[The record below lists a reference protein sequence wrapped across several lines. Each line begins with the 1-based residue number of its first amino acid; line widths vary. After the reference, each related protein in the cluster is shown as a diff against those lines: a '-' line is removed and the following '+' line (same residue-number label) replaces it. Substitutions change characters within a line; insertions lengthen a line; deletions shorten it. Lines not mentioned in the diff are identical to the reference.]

1 MPPSR
6 AHIRATVEAY
16 LSRHAEERD
25 DLDGLLAALDGTGE
39 PSSRATLPG
48 HVTCSAVVIDRHR
61 RVLHIGH
68 RLTGL
73 TLCPG
78 GHIEAGDRTL
88 LAAAVREVCEETGLR
103 PGDLC
108 LTPQFLD
115 EPIDV
120 DVHDIDA
127 NPAKGEAAHQ
137 HFDIRFA
144 FYLTAE
150 QPPALALQDEEVAG
164 AQWLPYADVRSP
176 TLRAKLL
183 AAEQHGLDGRPEPV
197 SANALIHDGTG
208 RYLLHLR
215 DDREG
220 MWEPWV
226 LALVGGK
233 RSRDDGS
240 LNVTLRRELA
250 EEVPGLAPTDL
261 MPFAVQEA
269 TSFDGLTVPIA
280 VYAGHWSGNA
290 EAVDL
295 REGVL
300 LTWCTVAMLHRLRLS
315 PGLEALIRRHAA
327 EHPAAKEPPDGTG
340 PLADEA
346 PPATEPHIVGGHPHL
361 QDHQDRITS
370 GESATSSGQRHTEPV
385 DVHLILRRE
394 TAGRPQVLLSRR
406 AGRVY
411 AAGLWHLPSGHLDG
425 PHEDVVTALVREAR
439 EETGFV
445 IDPADVRAAVTVHH
459 RSPGGASR
467 TGHFFEVR
475 RWQGE
480 PRIAEP
486 DVCDAMEWTSLDAL
500 PTEMVAYCR
509 AGLDAYTAGARLAVH
524 FQLPG
529 DAVAFDPA
537 ADRLRLVPD
546 VTGRKDLDAAVV
558 AFAEQ
563 AVGRITRWTDTSW
576 PRENSR
582 VWRADGAQGGT
593 WYVKVHQSKRFH
605 DREVR
610 GLRTW
615 APALD
620 AAAPRLVAVDETLRA
635 VVITAVPGRPLHGVV
650 LAPERERK
658 VFHRIGALARR
669 IHQASPPRPAPAD
682 SGPAVAKTDRH
693 LAGARSHLRPG
704 DEEFVRDLVR
714 QAKDLPPL
722 EWVETHGD
730 FQLRNILHDPDTRA
744 ADDEAEDSRPFV
756 AVIDLERSEPGPAV
770 RDLVRLSDAWHGRPD
785 LLAAFLAGY
794 GRPLT
799 PAEQA
804 RLVIDAALDAV
815 SAIAYGAAHGDLE
828 LVERGRRTLARLRAE
843 HHDSPSPTG
852 EPG

>member
-6 AHIRATVEAY
+6 SHIRATVEAY

-25 DLDGLLAALDGTGE
+25 NLNGLLAVLDGTGE

-48 HVTCSAVVIDRHR
+48 HVTSSAVVIDRDR
-61 RVLHIGH
+61 RVLHIDH
-68 RLTGL
+68 RVTGL

-88 LAAAVREVCEETGLR
+88 LAAAVREVCEEAGLC

-127 NPAKGEAAHQ
+127 SPAKDEAAHQ

-150 QPPALALQDEEVAG
+150 QPTTLALQDEEVAG

-183 AAEQHGLDGRPEPV
+183 AAEPHGLDGRPEPV

-220 MWEPWV
+220 LWEPWV

-233 RSRDDGS
+233 RSRDDAN
-240 LNVTLRRELA
+240 LEATLLRELA
-250 EEVPGLAPTDL
+250 EEVPGLQPTGL
-261 MPFAVQEA
+261 VPFAVQKA
-269 TSFDGLTVPIA
+269 TSIDGLAVPIA
-280 VYAGHWSGNA
+280 VYAGHWSGDA

-300 LTWCTVAMLHRLRLS
+300 LTWCTVDMLDRLRLS

-327 EHPAAKEPPDGTG
+327 EHPAAKEPPHVTG

-346 PPATEPHIVGGHPHL
+346 PPRTEPHIVGVHPHL
-361 QDHQDRITS
+361 HDDQGRITS
-370 GESATSSGQRHTEPV
+370 GEIATSSSQRHTEPV
-385 DVHLILRRE
+385 DVYLILRRE
-394 TAGRPQVLLSRR
+394 TASGPQVLLSRR
-406 AGRVY
+406 AGQVY

-425 PHEDVVTALVREAR
+425 PHEDIVTALIREAR
-439 EETGFV
+439 EETGVV
-445 IDPADVRAAVTVHH
+445 IDPADARAAVTMHH

-500 PTEMVAYCR
+500 PTGMVAYCR
-509 AGLDAYTAGARLAVH
+509 AGLDAYTTDARLAVH

-546 VTGRKDLDAAVV
+546 VTDRRDPDAPNAAVV
-558 AFAEQ
+558 AFAEK

-615 APALD
+615 APALG
-620 AAAPRLVAVDETLRA
+620 AAAPRLVAADDALRA
-635 VVITAVPGRPLHGVV
+635 MVITAVPGRPLHGAV

-669 IHQASPPRPAPAD
+669 IHQASPPRPAPTG
-682 SGPAVAKTDRH
+682 SGPAVAKADRH
-693 LAGARSHLRPG
+693 LAGARSHLLPG

-730 FQLRNILHDPDTRA
+730 FQLRNILHDADTRA
-744 ADDEAEDSRPFV
+744 ADDEAEDSGPFV
-756 AVIDLERSEPGPAV
+756 AVLDLERSEPGPAV

-794 GRPLT
+794 GRP
-799 PAEQA
+799 P
-804 RLVIDAALDAV
+804 DP
-815 SAIAYGAAHGDLE
+815 
-828 LVERGRRTLARLRAE
+828 RRTGTAGHRHGPRLGQRHRLRFR
-843 HHDSPSPTG
+843 PR
-852 EPG
+852 